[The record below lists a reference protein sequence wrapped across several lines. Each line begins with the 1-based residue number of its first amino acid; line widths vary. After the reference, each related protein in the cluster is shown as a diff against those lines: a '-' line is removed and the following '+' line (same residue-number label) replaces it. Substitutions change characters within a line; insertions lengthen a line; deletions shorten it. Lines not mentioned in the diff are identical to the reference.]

1 MLSVS
6 CENAVIATGGSAV
19 YSAPAMEHLG
29 RSSTVVYLQLP
40 FPEIMSRL
48 SNITTRGIAIP
59 GGETMAD
66 VYAERVPLYEKYAD
80 ITLDCRGKTAEE
92 TVSALLPLLR

>member
-1 MLSVS
+1 M
-6 CENAVIATGGSAV
+6 

-48 SNITTRGIAIP
+48 SNITTRGIVLKHGCSLQDAF
-59 GGETMAD
+59 
-66 VYAERVPLYEKYAD
+66 VERVPLYEQYSD
-80 ITLDCRGKTAEE
+80 YTVDGTGKSIEE
-92 TVSALLPLLR
+92 CVEEIVRLFN